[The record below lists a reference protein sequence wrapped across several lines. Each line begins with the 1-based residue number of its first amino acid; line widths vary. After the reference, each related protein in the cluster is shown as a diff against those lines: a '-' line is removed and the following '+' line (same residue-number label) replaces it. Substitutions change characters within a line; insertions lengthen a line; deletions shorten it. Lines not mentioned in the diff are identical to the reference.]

1 MQELPGADD
10 QELPG
15 GQEDLSGGEM
25 QGERDESQSDQESAI
40 LQGEARGHRLSFLGG
55 ERRLREVPDVP
66 RRECSA
72 RLY

>member
-25 QGERDESQSDQESAI
+25 QGERDESQSDQESAL
-40 LQGEARGHRLSFLGG
+40 LQGKAREHRLSFQGG
-55 ERRLREVPDVP
+55 ERRLLEIPDVP
-66 RRECSA
+66 SR
-72 RLY
+72 